1 MSLNILQR
9 SLDKWIIQQWQ
20 GPNNELLCKIIEAVG
35 MDGSESVLI
44 KTVTRGQSWL
54 SLRAFPQQS
63 AHAQVKDPAGP
74 APTTT
79 TRLHFSTCPDS
90 TITVNQITGAG
101 NGFPKRQG

>member
-1 MSLNILQR
+1 MSLKILQR

-44 KTVTRGQSWL
+44 KTVTRGHSWL

-63 AHAQVKDPAGP
+63 AHAQVKDPAGSARHP
-74 APTTT
+74 LHHTTT
-79 TRLHFSTCPDS
+79 LFYFLSWLNNHS
-90 TITVNQITGAG
+90 
-101 NGFPKRQG
+101 